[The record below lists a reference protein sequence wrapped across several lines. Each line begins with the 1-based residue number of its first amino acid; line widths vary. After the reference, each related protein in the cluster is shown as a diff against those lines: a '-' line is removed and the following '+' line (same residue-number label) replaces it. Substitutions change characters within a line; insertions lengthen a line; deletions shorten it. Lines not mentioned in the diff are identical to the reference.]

1 MKDIS
6 YYLDKNDNHFY
17 DFQEHR
23 KVIHMDLV
31 FLEGVYNRIGYSQD
45 VEDIIL
51 LMQLVRNIVKC
62 WECTEPRDTA
72 FASALLDEWVSDR
85 LG

>member
-6 YYLDKNDNHFY
+6 YYLDKNSTHFY

-23 KVIHMDLV
+23 KVIDMDLN
-31 FLEGVYNRIGYSQD
+31 FLEDTYNRIGVSQD
-45 VEDIIL
+45 VEDITM

-62 WECTEPRDTA
+62 WEYSEPKDAA